1 MAELTQEQ
9 LEKAQTMSLDELR
22 AAAIAEA
29 AGLEVVETLPID
41 KSRDEKGRFKS
52 NTDEETVDNSEGGD
66 EEAPEGTD
74 EARTIYRKEIDNG
87 NGVVEVFE
95 ADSLEE
101 LVDKIADGKKNASI
115 KIRELSQKVKTED
128 ARTAQQIADDEYV
141 IAERFKKEPKK
152 TLDELVDQ
160 RIEQRDAKLRASNEA
175 QNRFVATHPDF
186 IPNPENGG
194 RLVAWLQSHGHAEIT
209 YDGLEKAYQ
218 DLKVSGLLQLKA
230 EGSEEATEAERKEA
244 ERIAQAKLDATQPR
258 SQKKGSTLPS
268 GGSRK
273 AAPVATQP
281 SEDEAYALPLDKLRE
296 LANKQL
302 AERNAAE

>member
-52 NTDEETVDNSEGGD
+52 NTDEETVDNSEEDGK
-66 EEAPEGTD
+66 EPPESED
-74 EARTIYRKEIDNG
+74 AERTIYRKEIVGDDG
-87 NGVVEVFE
+87 QIEVFE

-101 LVDKIADGKKNASI
+101 LVEKIAEGKRHANKH
-115 KIRELSQKVKTED
+115 LKTVLAEKH
-128 ARTAQQIADDEYV
+128 ALEAKTRQVSADEEYV
-141 IAERFKKEPKK
+141 IAERLKTEPKK
-152 TLDELVDQ
+152 TVEELV
-160 RIEQRDAKLRASNEA
+160 IETIEKRDAKFRAGQEA
-175 QNRFVATHPDF
+175 QSRFVATHPDF
-186 IPNPENGG
+186 IPNPKNGNEMQLEVQ
-194 RLVAWLQSHGHAEIT
+194 RLGYTEFT
-209 YDGLEKAYQ
+209 YEGLEKAYQ
-218 DLKVSGLLQLKA
+218 SLKTRGILALKA
-230 EGSEEATEAERKEA
+230 EGSEEATDTKGTDTQ
-244 ERIAQAKLDATQPR
+244 RIVEPAQEVTQPR